1 MSGLRERIL
10 DAAFDLTAQQGWP
23 AVTMAAV
30 GAAAGVSR
38 QSVYNEFGNRQA
50 LAEALVGRE
59 VGRFLEAVD
68 AELLA
73 GTTPADAATRATDRV
88 FDMAAGNPLLLAV
101 LSAAGGSPSELLPL
115 LTSQSAP
122 LIDAAVAQ
130 VGATMRS
137 RFDDLPP
144 ALDAYLDSIVR
155 VVLSH
160 LVQPGRADAADVA
173 ALVRQLFG

>member
-1 MSGLRERIL
+1 MSDLQGRIL
-10 DAAFDLTAQQGWP
+10 DAAFDLTTSQGWP

-30 GAAAGVSR
+30 GTAAGVSR

-59 VGRFLEAVD
+59 VGRFLAAVD
-68 AELLA
+68 EELLA
-73 GTTPADAATRATDRV
+73 ASSPSDAAERAARRV
-88 FDMAAGNPLLLAV
+88 FTMAADNPLLHAV
-101 LSAAGGSPSELLPL
+101 LSAAGGSSSELLPL

-130 VGATMRS
+130 VSATMRA
-137 RFDDLPP
+137 RFDELPA

-160 LVQPGRADAADVA
+160 LVQPGSADADDVA
-173 ALVRQLFG
+173 VLVRRVFS